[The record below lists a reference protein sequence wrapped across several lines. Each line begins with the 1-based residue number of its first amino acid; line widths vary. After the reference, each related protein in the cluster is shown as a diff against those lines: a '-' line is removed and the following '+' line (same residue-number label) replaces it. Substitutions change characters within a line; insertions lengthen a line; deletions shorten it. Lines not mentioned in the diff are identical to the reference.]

1 MELYPQMPAH
11 MWSCLSSVS
20 CRLKTNHKLSVSFDL
35 IFDVI
40 KHASHVVKSFTFYDT
55 YLF

>member
-1 MELYPQMPAH
+1 MAAH
-11 MWSCLSSVS
+11 IWSCLSSVS
-20 CRLKTNHKLSVSFDL
+20 YRLKTNHKPSVSFDL

-40 KHASHVVKSFTFYDT
+40 KHASHIVKSFTFYDA